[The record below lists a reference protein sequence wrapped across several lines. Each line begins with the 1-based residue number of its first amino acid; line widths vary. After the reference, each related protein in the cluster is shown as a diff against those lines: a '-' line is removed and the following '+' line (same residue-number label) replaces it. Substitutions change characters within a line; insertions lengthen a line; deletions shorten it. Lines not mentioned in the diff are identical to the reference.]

1 MYVIELKDDHELNS
15 SSARTEESNTELPQT
30 GDKNAF
36 IGSVLVA
43 LGTVSAALGLI
54 VFRRKDKARER
65 DTNK

>member
-1 MYVIELKDDHELNS
+1 MIELNSDHELNS
-15 SSARTEESNTELPQT
+15 SSARTEENDTELPQT

-54 VFRRKDKARER
+54 VFRRKGKARER